1 MPASPYVSRINQIDA
16 TQLDHEIYEIFR
28 TQTKK
33 VTKYIQ
39 PGKIDKWQPEFDI
52 LIKFIIWYYSLRNGS
67 STFGQQLLNLRYGN
81 FSQKKAFLYFLLTA
95 LSKYAKER
103 LVESQFVVIP
113 RNNDH
118 VRSYLEWAANIIH
131 FIELFNLL
139 LFLHR
144 GTQPQLIEKILGISS
159 QPAQLHKPRSIG
171 YSYMTREL
179 LWHGLIE
186 LFTVGLPM
194 VNFYYIKQKW
204 NQLWS
209 RRRKLDKIPKIS
221 PQMNQWTNCPHCNQ
235 RPILPRHAGCEH
247 VFCYY
252 CLQAHFMATDTFPCP
267 ECGTNLNSSDMSLYV
282 ASS

>member
-16 TQLDHEIYEIFR
+16 IQLDYEIYDIFR
-28 TQTKK
+28 TQSKK

-39 PGKIDKWQPEFDI
+39 PGKIDKWQPEFDV
-52 LIKFIIWYYSLRNGS
+52 LIKFLIWYHSLRRGS
-67 STFGQQLLNLRYGN
+67 STFGQELLNLKYAN

-95 LSKYAKER
+95 LPKYVQER
-103 LVESQFVVIP
+103 LIESQFVVIP
-113 RNNDH
+113 RNKI
-118 VRSYLEWAANIIH
+118 RSSLEWSANIIH
-131 FIELFNLL
+131 FLEFLNLL
-139 LFLHR
+139 LFLNR
-144 GTQPQLIEKILGISS
+144 GTQPNLIEKSLGISS
-159 QPAQLHKPRSIG
+159 QPALLHKPRSIG

-209 RRRKLDKIPKIS
+209 RSKVDTTSKIS
-221 PQMNQWTNCPHCNQ
+221 PRMNQSTNCPYCNQ

-267 ECGTNLNSSDMSLYV
+267 DCGTNLHSSDMRLYV
-282 ASS
+282 AWN